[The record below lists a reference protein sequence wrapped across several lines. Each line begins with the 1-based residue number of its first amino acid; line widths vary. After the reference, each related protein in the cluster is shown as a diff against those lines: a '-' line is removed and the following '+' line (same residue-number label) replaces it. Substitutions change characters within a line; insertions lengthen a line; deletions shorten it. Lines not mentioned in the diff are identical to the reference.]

1 MKIMTFTGSK
11 GGVGKTTILFN
22 YAAWLAQNNYTVL
35 LIDGDFQ
42 ANLSSTFKTITN
54 ENTLLD
60 VFRGGTPE
68 IRHVAD
74 HIDLLPASPNLDQVE
89 GLIQNKMYREYVL
102 MEWMRKN
109 ADTIKSYDFIM
120 IDTHPEFGLLT
131 KNMIAVSDS
140 VIVPLEPSEYGFQQL
155 KTQFELRMAEY
166 REDSIDPRTGES
178 DIDAHVYFVGNK
190 IQHNTSE
197 SRIFREALSE
207 MDNVIGLINFREVM
221 KKALSL
227 KQAVVDMS
235 DEKLRNYKGYKEHL
249 DTQFSNMTD
258 RILHD

>member
-22 YAAWLAQNNYTVL
+22 YAAWLAQQNYRVL

-60 VFRGGTPE
+60 VFLGGTPI
-68 IRHVAD
+68 IRNVANN
-74 HIDLLPASPNLDQVE
+74 IDLLPASPNLDKVE
-89 GLIQNKMYREYVL
+89 GLIQNKMYREYLL
-102 MEWMRKN
+102 MDWMRKN
-109 ADTIKSYDFIM
+109 KADVTQYDYIL

-131 KNMIAVSDS
+131 KNMIAVSDV

-155 KTQFELRMAEY
+155 KTQFDLRMAEY
-166 REDSIDPRTGES
+166 REDSVDPRTGIS
-178 DIDAHVYFVGNK
+178 DIDAHVFYIGNK
-190 IQHNTSE
+190 IQHNTNE
-197 SRIFREALSE
+197 SRMFREVLSE
-207 MDNVIGLINFREVM
+207 MDDVIGLFKFREVM

-235 DEKLRNYKGYKEHL
+235 DEKLRQYHGYKEHL
-249 DTQFSNMTD
+249 EEQFSNMTD
-258 RILHD
+258 RINHI

>member
-22 YAAWLAQNNYTVL
+22 YAAWLAQQNYKVL

-54 ENTLLD
+54 EHTLLD
-60 VFRGGTPE
+60 VFLGGSPE
-68 IRHVAD
+68 IRQVAKN
-74 HIDLLPASPNLDQVE
+74 IDLLPASPNLDKVE
-89 GLIQNKMYREYVL
+89 GLIHTKMYREYLL
-102 MEWMRKN
+102 MEWMRQN
-109 ADTIKSYDFIM
+109 AEHIHSYDFVL

-131 KNMIAVSDS
+131 KNMIAVSDA

-166 REDSIDPRTGES
+166 REDSVDPRTGQS
-178 DIDAHVYFVGNK
+178 DIDAKVYFIGNK
-190 IQHNTSE
+190 IQHNTNE
-197 SRIFREALSE
+197 SRLFREVLSE
-207 MDNVIGLINFREVM
+207 MDDVIGLFNFREVM

-227 KQAVVDMS
+227 KQAVVEMPDA
-235 DEKLRNYKGYKEHL
+235 KLRQYNGYKEHL
-249 DTQFSNMTD
+249 QEQFQHMTN
-258 RILHD
+258 RIQND